1 MATTTKK
8 VSVTSTSDASLLKSS
23 TFDNYTWT
31 ETKTAGV
38 NTFVVDK
45 TTKIG
50 TLTLTGTGDSVKID
64 GYSGDFAANI
74 SGSKLTL
81 TSGTQKISITLAKA
95 STINLEFND
104 GTKVVDFVVAKTPS
118 LGGVALTSTALPISG
133 QTTHEAAAL
142 KLAADKAAADN
153 KAALKAT
160 IDKATADA
168 VADKAAALKLAADK
182 AAADNTAALKAAI
195 DKATTDA
202 VADKAAALK
211 LATDTAVADKA
222 AALKLAADAAA
233 ADKAAAVKAATDLT
247 SKDFITVTSAATDKA
262 AALKLAADAATAEK
276 ASALSSLNSALSNAN
291 SALNSANSALSN
303 ALVDSHGVRYT
314 SLDAAITSDNITA
327 INTAI
332 STATGGRFTTATA
345 LGVSY
350 GIVTPT
356 FSVTAGAAALEG
368 NNASFTVTLSAAQ
381 ASAATVNIALS
392 GANSATT
399 ADYGSATTST
409 TGATIS
415 GGVLTLAAGV
425 TSAVISV
432 PTITDSQTPETGE
445 GVTLTLSNATGSVA
459 TIGST
464 AITGT
469 VTITDVAPPSQSQ
482 STASFNISA
491 ASPTGTATS
500 AADAFTIAAGQYSAT
515 ISSFGSGDTLIFA
528 NNTVKGVSNSSGSD
542 GNLTVTGSLNGQVV
556 TVNLTN
562 VSSVLDAQVIDMA
575 SFATAFA
582 AVSSAPATINSI
594 SSSATSF
601 AATAGADT
609 FNIAAG
615 QYIATI
621 STGFGL
627 NDKLV
632 FATGTVKS
640 ISNTSGSDGNLT
652 VTGSLGGQVVTINLT
667 GVNSGLDGQV
677 IDSASF
683 ITAFGAGS
691 LV

>member
-8 VSVTSTSDASLLKSS
+8 VSVTSTSDASFLKSS
-23 TFDNYTWT
+23 TFDNYTWI

-45 TTKIG
+45 ATKIG

-104 GTKVVDFVVAKTPS
+104 GTKVVDFVVAKKPS
-118 LGGVALTSTALPISG
+118 LGGVALTSTALPVSG
-133 QTTHEAAAL
+133 QTAHE
-142 KLAADKAAADN
+142 
-153 KAALKAT
+153 
-160 IDKATADA
+160 
-168 VADKAAALKLAADK
+168 AAALKLAADK

-195 DKATTDA
+195 DKATADA
-202 VADKAAALK
+202 AADKAAALK
-211 LATDTAVADKA
+211 LATDTAVTDKAAALKSATDTAVADKA

-233 ADKAAAVKAATDLT
+233 ADKAAAVKAVTDLT
-247 SKDFITVTSAATDKA
+247 SKDYITVTAAAADKA
-262 AALKLAADAATAEK
+262 AALKLAADAATTEK
-276 ASALSSLNSALSNAN
+276 ASALLSLNSALSTAN
-291 SALNSANSALSN
+291 SALNTANSALSN

-314 SLDAAITSDNITA
+314 SLDAAIKSDNITA

-332 STATGGRFTTATA
+332 STATGGQFTTAAA

-350 GIVTPT
+350 GIVVPT
-356 FSVTAGAAALEG
+356 FSVTAGTAALEG

-392 GANSATT
+392 GANGATT

-469 VTITDVAPPSQSQ
+469 VTITDAQSQ
-482 STASFNISA
+482 STTGSFNISA
-491 ASPTGTATS
+491 ASPNGTATT
-500 AADAFTIAAGQYSAT
+500 AADAFTIAAGQYLAT
-515 ISSFGSGDTLIFA
+515 ISGFGSGDTLIFA
-528 NNTVKGVSNSSGSD
+528 NNSQKDVSNISGSD
-542 GNLTVTGSLNGQVV
+542 GNLTVTGSLNGQLV

-562 VSSVLDAQVIDMA
+562 VNPVLDAQVIDMA

-582 AVSSAPATINSI
+582 AVSSAPVTINSI
-594 SSSATSF
+594 SALATSF

-632 FATGTVKS
+632 FATGTVKE

-652 VTGSLGGQVVTINLT
+652 VTGTLGGQLVTINLT
-667 GVNSGLDGQV
+667 GVNSSLDGQV
-677 IDSASF
+677 IDPASF

>member
-8 VSVTSTSDASLLKSS
+8 VSVTSTSDASFLKSS
-23 TFDNYTWT
+23 TFDNYTWI

-45 TTKIG
+45 ATKIG

-104 GTKVVDFVVAKTPS
+104 GTKVVDFVVAKKPS
-118 LGGVALTSTALPISG
+118 LGGVALTSTALPVSG
-133 QTTHEAAAL
+133 QTAHE
-142 KLAADKAAADN
+142 
-153 KAALKAT
+153 
-160 IDKATADA
+160 
-168 VADKAAALKLAADK
+168 AAALKLAADK

-195 DKATTDA
+195 DKATADA
-202 VADKAAALK
+202 AADKAAALK
-211 LATDTAVADKA
+211 LATDTAVTDKAAALKSATDTAVADKA

-233 ADKAAAVKAATDLT
+233 ADKAAAVKAVTDLT
-247 SKDFITVTSAATDKA
+247 SKDYITVTAAAADKA
-262 AALKLAADAATAEK
+262 AALKLAADAATTEK
-276 ASALSSLNSALSNAN
+276 ASALSSLNSALSTAN
-291 SALNSANSALSN
+291 SALNTANSALSN

-314 SLDAAITSDNITA
+314 SLDAAIKSDNITA

-332 STATGGRFTTATA
+332 STATGGQFTTAAA

-350 GIVTPT
+350 GIVVPT

-392 GANSATT
+392 GANGATA

-469 VTITDVAPPSQSQ
+469 VTITDAQSQ
-482 STASFNISA
+482 STGSFNISA
-491 ASPTGTATS
+491 ASPTGTATT
-500 AADAFTIAAGQYSAT
+500 AADAFTIAAGQYLAT
-515 ISSFGSGDTLIFA
+515 ISGFGSGDTLIFA
-528 NNTVKGVSNSSGSD
+528 NNSQKDVSNISGSD
-542 GNLTVTGSLNGQVV
+542 GNLTVTGSLNGQLV
-556 TVNLTN
+556 TVNLTHVN
-562 VSSVLDAQVIDMA
+562 PVLDAQVIDMA

-582 AVSSAPATINSI
+582 AVSSAPVTINSI
-594 SSSATSF
+594 SALATSF

-632 FATGTVKS
+632 FATGTVKE

-652 VTGSLGGQVVTINLT
+652 VTGTLGGQLVTINLT
-667 GVNSGLDGQV
+667 GVNSSLDGQV
-677 IDSASF
+677 IDPASF

>member
-8 VSVTSTSDASLLKSS
+8 VSVTSTSDASFLKSS
-23 TFDNYTWT
+23 TFDNYTWI

-45 TTKIG
+45 ATKIG

-104 GTKVVDFVVAKTPS
+104 GTKVVDFVVAKKPS
-118 LGGVALTSTALPISG
+118 LGGVALTSTALPVSG
-133 QTTHEAAAL
+133 QTAHE
-142 KLAADKAAADN
+142 
-153 KAALKAT
+153 
-160 IDKATADA
+160 
-168 VADKAAALKLAADK
+168 AAALKLAADK

-195 DKATTDA
+195 DKATADA
-202 VADKAAALK
+202 AADKAAALK
-211 LATDTAVADKA
+211 LATDTAVTDKA

-233 ADKAAAVKAATDLT
+233 ADKAAAVKAVTDLT
-247 SKDFITVTSAATDKA
+247 SKDYITVTAAAADKA
-262 AALKLAADAATAEK
+262 AALKLAADAATTEK
-276 ASALSSLNSALSNAN
+276 ASALSSLNSALSTAN
-291 SALNSANSALSN
+291 SALNTANSALSN

-314 SLDAAITSDNITA
+314 SLDAAIKSDNITA

-332 STATGGRFTTATA
+332 STATGGQFTTAAA

-392 GANSATT
+392 GANGATT

-445 GVTLTLSNATGSVA
+445 GVTLTLSHATGSVA

-469 VTITDVAPPSQSQ
+469 VTITDAQSQ
-482 STASFNISA
+482 STGSFNISA
-491 ASPTGTATS
+491 ASPTGTATT
-500 AADAFTIAAGQYSAT
+500 AADAFTIAAGQYLAT
-515 ISSFGSGDTLIFA
+515 ISGFGSGDTLIFA
-528 NNTVKGVSNSSGSD
+528 NNSQKDVSNISGSD
-542 GNLTVTGSLNGQVV
+542 GNLTVTGSLNGQLV

-562 VSSVLDAQVIDMA
+562 VNPVLDAQVIDMA

-594 SSSATSF
+594 SALATSF

-609 FNIAAG
+609 FNIATG

-632 FATGTVKS
+632 FATGTVKD

-652 VTGSLGGQVVTINLT
+652 VTGSLGGQLVTINLT
-667 GVNSGLDGQV
+667 GVNSNLDGQV
-677 IDSASF
+677 IDPASF

>member
-8 VSVTSTSDASLLKSS
+8 VSVTSTSDASFLKSS
-23 TFDNYTWT
+23 TFDNYTWI

-45 TTKIG
+45 ATKIG

-104 GTKVVDFVVAKTPS
+104 GTKVVDFVVAKKPS
-118 LGGVALTSTALPISG
+118 LGGVALTSTALPVSG
-133 QTTHEAAAL
+133 QTAHE
-142 KLAADKAAADN
+142 
-153 KAALKAT
+153 
-160 IDKATADA
+160 
-168 VADKAAALKLAADK
+168 AAALKLAADK

-195 DKATTDA
+195 DKATADA
-202 VADKAAALK
+202 AADKAAALK
-211 LATDTAVADKA
+211 LATDTAVTDKAAALKSATDTAVADKA

-233 ADKAAAVKAATDLT
+233 ADKAAAVKAVTDLT
-247 SKDFITVTSAATDKA
+247 SKDYITVTAAAADKA
-262 AALKLAADAATAEK
+262 AALKLAADAATTEK
-276 ASALSSLNSALSNAN
+276 ASALSSLNSALSTAN
-291 SALNSANSALSN
+291 SALNTANSALSN

-314 SLDAAITSDNITA
+314 SLDAAIKSDNITA

-332 STATGGRFTTATA
+332 STATGGQFTTAAA

-350 GIVTPT
+350 GIVVPT
-356 FSVTAGAAALEG
+356 FSVTAGTAALEG

-392 GANSATT
+392 GANGATT

-469 VTITDVAPPSQSQ
+469 VTITDAQSQ
-482 STASFNISA
+482 STGSFNISA
-491 ASPTGTATS
+491 ASPTGTATT
-500 AADAFTIAAGQYSAT
+500 AADAFTIAAGQYLAT
-515 ISSFGSGDTLIFA
+515 ISGFGSGDTLIFA
-528 NNTVKGVSNSSGSD
+528 NNSQKDVSNISGSD
-542 GNLTVTGSLNGQVV
+542 GNLTVTGSLNGQLV
-556 TVNLTN
+556 TVNLTHVN
-562 VSSVLDAQVIDMA
+562 PVLDAQVIDMA

-582 AVSSAPATINSI
+582 AVSSAPVTINSI
-594 SSSATSF
+594 SALATSF

-632 FATGTVKS
+632 FATGTVKD

-652 VTGSLGGQVVTINLT
+652 VTGTLGGQLVTINLT
-667 GVNSGLDGQV
+667 GVNSSLDGQV
-677 IDSASF
+677 IDPASF

>member
-1 MATTTKK
+1 
-8 VSVTSTSDASLLKSS
+8 
-23 TFDNYTWT
+23 
-31 ETKTAGV
+31 
-38 NTFVVDK
+38 
-45 TTKIG
+45 
-50 TLTLTGTGDSVKID
+50 
-64 GYSGDFAANI
+64 
-74 SGSKLTL
+74 
-81 TSGTQKISITLAKA
+81 
-95 STINLEFND
+95 
-104 GTKVVDFVVAKTPS
+104 
-118 LGGVALTSTALPISG
+118 LPISG

-153 KAALKAT
+153 K
-160 IDKATADA
+160 
-168 VADKAAALKLAADK
+168 
-182 AAADNTAALKAAI
+182 AALKAAI

-222 AALKLAADAAA
+222 SALKLAADAAA
-233 ADKAAAVKAATDLT
+233 ADKAAAVKTATDLT
-247 SKDFITVTSAATDKA
+247 SKDFITVTAAATDKA

-332 STATGGRFTTATA
+332 STATGGRFTTAAA

-381 ASAATVNIALS
+381 ASAATVNIALT

-528 NNTVKGVSNSSGSD
+528 NNTVKGVSNISGSD

-667 GVNSGLDGQV
+667 GVNSSLDGQV
-677 IDSASF
+677 IDPASF

>member
-8 VSVTSTSDASLLKSS
+8 VSVTSTSDASFLKSS
-23 TFDNYTWT
+23 TFDNYTWI

-45 TTKIG
+45 ATKIG

-104 GTKVVDFVVAKTPS
+104 GTKVVDFVVAKKPS
-118 LGGVALTSTALPISG
+118 LGGVALTSTALPVSG
-133 QTTHEAAAL
+133 QTAHE
-142 KLAADKAAADN
+142 
-153 KAALKAT
+153 
-160 IDKATADA
+160 
-168 VADKAAALKLAADK
+168 AAALKLAADK

-195 DKATTDA
+195 DKATADA
-202 VADKAAALK
+202 AADKAAALK
-211 LATDTAVADKA
+211 LATDTAVTDKAAALKSATDTAVADKA

-233 ADKAAAVKAATDLT
+233 ADKAAAVKAVTDLT
-247 SKDFITVTSAATDKA
+247 SKDYITVTAAAADKA
-262 AALKLAADAATAEK
+262 AALKLAADAATTEK
-276 ASALSSLNSALSNAN
+276 ASALSSLNSALSTAN
-291 SALNSANSALSN
+291 SALNTANSALSN

-314 SLDAAITSDNITA
+314 SLDAAIKSDNITA

-332 STATGGRFTTATA
+332 STATGGQFTTAAA

-350 GIVTPT
+350 GIVVPT
-356 FSVTAGAAALEG
+356 FSVTAGTAALEG

-392 GANSATT
+392 GANGATT

-469 VTITDVAPPSQSQ
+469 VTITDAQSQ
-482 STASFNISA
+482 STGSFNISA
-491 ASPTGTATS
+491 ASPTGTATT
-500 AADAFTIAAGQYSAT
+500 ATDAFTIAAGQYLAT
-515 ISSFGSGDTLIFA
+515 ISGFGSGDTLIFA
-528 NNTVKGVSNSSGSD
+528 NNSQKDVSNNSDSD
-542 GNLTVTGSLNGQVV
+542 GNLTVTGTLNGQLV

-562 VSSVLDAQVIDMA
+562 VNPVLDAQVIDIA
-575 SFATAFA
+575 TFATAFA
-582 AVSSAPATINSI
+582 AVSSAPVTINSI
-594 SSSATSF
+594 SALATSF
-601 AATAGADT
+601 AATAGADR

-632 FATGTVKS
+632 FATGTVKD

-652 VTGSLGGQVVTINLT
+652 VTGTLGGQLVTINLT
-667 GVNSGLDGQV
+667 GVNSSLDGQV
-677 IDSASF
+677 IDPASF

>member
-153 KAALKAT
+153 
-160 IDKATADA
+160 
-168 VADKAAALKLAADK
+168 
-182 AAADNTAALKAAI
+182 TAALKAAI

-247 SKDFITVTSAATDKA
+247 SKDFITVTAAATDKA

-332 STATGGRFTTATA
+332 STATGGRFTTAAA

-528 NNTVKGVSNSSGSD
+528 NNSQKDVSNISGSD

-632 FATGTVKS
+632 FATGTVKD

-667 GVNSGLDGQV
+667 GVNSSLDGQV
-677 IDSASF
+677 IDPASF

>member
-8 VSVTSTSDASLLKSS
+8 VSVTSTSDASFLKSS
-23 TFDNYTWT
+23 TFDNYTWI

-45 TTKIG
+45 ATKIG

-95 STINLEFND
+95 SSINLEFND
-104 GTKVVDFVVAKTPS
+104 GTKVVDFVVAKKPS
-118 LGGVALTSTALPISG
+118 LGGVALTSTALPVSG
-133 QTTHEAAAL
+133 QTAHE
-142 KLAADKAAADN
+142 
-153 KAALKAT
+153 
-160 IDKATADA
+160 
-168 VADKAAALKLAADK
+168 AAALKLAADK

-195 DKATTDA
+195 DKATADA
-202 VADKAAALK
+202 AADKAAALK
-211 LATDTAVADKA
+211 LATDTAVTDKAAALKSATDTAVADKA

-233 ADKAAAVKAATDLT
+233 ADKAAAVKAVTDLT
-247 SKDFITVTSAATDKA
+247 SKDYITVTAAAADKA
-262 AALKLAADAATAEK
+262 AALKLAADAATTEK
-276 ASALSSLNSALSNAN
+276 ASALSSLNSALSTAN
-291 SALNSANSALSN
+291 SALNTANSALSN

-314 SLDAAITSDNITA
+314 SLDAAIKSDNITA

-332 STATGGRFTTATA
+332 STATGGQFTTAAA

-350 GIVTPT
+350 GIVVPT
-356 FSVTAGAAALEG
+356 FSVTAGTAALEG

-392 GANSATT
+392 GANGATT

-445 GVTLTLSNATGSVA
+445 GVTLTLSNATDSVA

-469 VTITDVAPPSQSQ
+469 VTITDAQSQ
-482 STASFNISA
+482 STGSFNISA
-491 ASPTGTATS
+491 ASPTGTATT
-500 AADAFTIAAGQYSAT
+500 AADAFTIAAGQYLAT
-515 ISSFGSGDTLIFA
+515 ISGFGSGDTLIFA
-528 NNTVKGVSNSSGSD
+528 NNILPDVSNISGSD
-542 GNLTVTGSLNGQVV
+542 GNLTFTHTFNSQVV
-556 TVNLTN
+556 TVNLTHVN
-562 VSSVLDAQVIDMA
+562 PVLDAQVIDMA

-582 AVSSAPATINSI
+582 AVSSAPVNINSI
-594 SSSATSF
+594 SALATSF
-601 AATAGADT
+601 AATAGADR
-609 FNIAAG
+609 FDIAAG

-632 FATGTVKS
+632 FATGTVKE

-667 GVNSGLDGQV
+667 GVNSSLDGQV
-677 IDSASF
+677 IDPASF

>member
-8 VSVTSTSDASLLKSS
+8 VSVTSTSDASFLKSS
-23 TFDNYTWT
+23 TFDNYTWI

-45 TTKIG
+45 ATKIG

-104 GTKVVDFVVAKTPS
+104 GTKVVDFVVAKKPS
-118 LGGVALTSTALPISG
+118 LGGVALTSTALPVSG
-133 QTTHEAAAL
+133 QTAHE
-142 KLAADKAAADN
+142 
-153 KAALKAT
+153 
-160 IDKATADA
+160 
-168 VADKAAALKLAADK
+168 AAALKLAADK

-195 DKATTDA
+195 DKATADA
-202 VADKAAALK
+202 AADKAAALK
-211 LATDTAVADKA
+211 LATDTAVTDKAAALSATDTAVADKA

-233 ADKAAAVKAATDLT
+233 ADKAAAVKAVTDLT
-247 SKDFITVTSAATDKA
+247 SKDYITVTAAAADKA
-262 AALKLAADAATAEK
+262 AALKLAADAATTEK
-276 ASALSSLNSALSNAN
+276 ASALSSLNSALSTAN
-291 SALNSANSALSN
+291 SALNTANSALSN

-314 SLDAAITSDNITA
+314 SLDAAIKSDNITA

-332 STATGGRFTTATA
+332 STATGGQFTTAAA

-350 GIVTPT
+350 GIVVPT

-392 GANSATT
+392 GANGATA

-469 VTITDVAPPSQSQ
+469 VTITDAQSQ
-482 STASFNISA
+482 STGSFNISA
-491 ASPTGTATS
+491 ASPTGTATT
-500 AADAFTIAAGQYSAT
+500 AADAFTIAAGQYLAT
-515 ISSFGSGDTLIFA
+515 ISGFGSGDTLIFA
-528 NNTVKGVSNSSGSD
+528 NNSQKDVSNISGSD
-542 GNLTVTGSLNGQVV
+542 GNLTVTGSLNGQLV
-556 TVNLTN
+556 TVNLTHVN
-562 VSSVLDAQVIDMA
+562 PVLDAQVIDMA

-582 AVSSAPATINSI
+582 AVSSAPVTINSI
-594 SSSATSF
+594 SALATSF

-632 FATGTVKS
+632 FATGTVKE

-652 VTGSLGGQVVTINLT
+652 VTGTLGGQLVTINLT
-667 GVNSGLDGQV
+667 GVNSSLDGQV
-677 IDSASF
+677 IDPASF

>member
-1 MATTTKK
+1 
-8 VSVTSTSDASLLKSS
+8 VSVTSTSDASFLKSS
-23 TFDNYTWT
+23 TFDNYTWI

-45 TTKIG
+45 ATKIG

-104 GTKVVDFVVAKTPS
+104 GTKVVDFVVAKKPS
-118 LGGVALTSTALPISG
+118 LGGVALTSTALPVSG
-133 QTTHEAAAL
+133 QTAHE
-142 KLAADKAAADN
+142 
-153 KAALKAT
+153 
-160 IDKATADA
+160 
-168 VADKAAALKLAADK
+168 AAALKLAADK

-195 DKATTDA
+195 DKATADA
-202 VADKAAALK
+202 AADKAAALK
-211 LATDTAVADKA
+211 LATDTAVTDKAAALKSATDTAVADKA

-233 ADKAAAVKAATDLT
+233 ADKAAAVKAVTDLT
-247 SKDFITVTSAATDKA
+247 SKDYITVTAAAADKA
-262 AALKLAADAATAEK
+262 AALKLAADAATTEK
-276 ASALSSLNSALSNAN
+276 ASALSSLNSALSTAN
-291 SALNSANSALSN
+291 SALNTANSALSN

-314 SLDAAITSDNITA
+314 SLDAAIKSDNITA

-332 STATGGRFTTATA
+332 STATGGQFTTAAA

-350 GIVTPT
+350 GIVVPT

-392 GANSATT
+392 GANGATA

-469 VTITDVAPPSQSQ
+469 VTITDAQSQ
-482 STASFNISA
+482 STGSFNISA
-491 ASPTGTATS
+491 ASPTGTATT
-500 AADAFTIAAGQYSAT
+500 AADAFTIAAGQYLAT
-515 ISSFGSGDTLIFA
+515 ISGFGSGDTLIFA
-528 NNTVKGVSNSSGSD
+528 NNSQKDVSNISGSD
-542 GNLTVTGSLNGQVV
+542 GNLTVTGSLNGQLV
-556 TVNLTN
+556 TVNLTHVN
-562 VSSVLDAQVIDMA
+562 PVLDAQVIDMA

-582 AVSSAPATINSI
+582 AVSSAPVTINSI
-594 SSSATSF
+594 SALATSF

-632 FATGTVKS
+632 FATGTVKE

-652 VTGSLGGQVVTINLT
+652 VTGTLGGQLVTINLT
-667 GVNSGLDGQV
+667 GVNSSLDGQV
-677 IDSASF
+677 IDPASF